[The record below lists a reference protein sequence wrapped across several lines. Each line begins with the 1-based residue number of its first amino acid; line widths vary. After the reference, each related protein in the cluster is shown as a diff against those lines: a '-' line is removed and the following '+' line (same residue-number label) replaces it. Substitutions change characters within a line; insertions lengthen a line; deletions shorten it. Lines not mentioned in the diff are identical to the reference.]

1 MICVQKYSLFYLCI
15 VGYSCNSNALTV
27 EDGVSI
33 WEGVLVNGFV
43 EDTESFI
50 NSWDFSIPE
59 AGEGFFSL
67 VASAAHSASNG
78 SSKTTATSLLHKLFD
93 LISVVVGAPKE
104 EIEPSF

>member
-1 MICVQKYSLFYLCI
+1 MSKMSSFYLYI

-27 EDGVSI
+27 DDGVCI
-33 WEGVLVNGFV
+33 CGGVLVNGFV

-50 NSWDFSIPE
+50 NSWDFSVPE

-93 LISVVVGAPKE
+93 LISFVVGAPEKE
-104 EIEPSF
+104 KVKSLF